1 MPIQSRKNQYF
12 GVNAHLQS
20 YFQHYGGWESFHNNH
35 IGDLAKALDRS
46 LPAGYTIDIEQ
57 SLQIRESHPDTG
69 EKIIRP
75 KPDAEI
81 YVTHPYTPSAAAA
94 SAFATATL
102 TLPVSETLDLDP
114 DLYLVSV
121 KIYRA
126 DDRSGLGTP
135 VTLIEVLSR
144 TNKRGGEGYTHYHD
158 KRFAVLK
165 SGLRLVEIDYLHESS
180 SPIKGIPPYP
190 TAPNAHPYSVTVSD
204 PYPSL
209 QTGIS
214 AMYGFAVDHPIPAIT
229 IPLAREETITLDLNL
244 VYQQTFHSLRAYSQR
259 VDYAVLPERF
269 DTYSPVDQ
277 GAIRRRMT
285 VIQQKLSDGVDLET
299 GPFAAPAPISFN

>member
-20 YFQHYGGWESFHNNH
+20 YFQRYGGWESFHNNH
-35 IGDLAKALDRS
+35 IGDLAKALDRG
-46 LPAGYTIDIEQ
+46 LPAGYTVDIKQ

-75 KPDAEI
+75 KPDTEI
-81 YVTHPYTPSAAAA
+81 YVERPYPPSAIAP

-102 TLPVSETLDLDP
+102 TMPVSETLDLDP

-121 KIYRA
+121 KIYKA

-144 TNKRGGEGYTHYHD
+144 TNKRGGDGYTHYHD
-158 KRFAVLK
+158 KRFAVLQ
-165 SGLRLVEIDYLHESS
+165 SGLRLVEIDYLHESG

-190 TAPNAHPYSVTVSD
+190 AAPNSHPYTVTVSD

-214 AMYGFAVDHPIPAIT
+214 AMYGFAVDQPIPAIT
-229 IPLAREETITLDLNL
+229 IPLAGDETMTLDLNT

-259 VDYAVLPERF
+259 VDYAELPERF
-269 DTYSPVDQ
+269 ASYSQNDQDT
-277 GAIRRRMT
+277 IKRRMAL
-285 VIQQKLSDGVDLET
+285 IQQKLAEGVDLET
-299 GPFAAPAPISFN
+299 GPFAASDPVSLN

>member
-20 YFQHYGGWESFHNNH
+20 YFQRYGGWESFHNNH

-46 LPAGYTIDIEQ
+46 LPAGYTVDIEQ

-81 YVTHPYTPSAAAA
+81 YVTHPYTPSATAV

-102 TLPVSETLDLDP
+102 TMPVSETLDLDP

-121 KIYRA
+121 KIYKA
-126 DDRSGLGTP
+126 DERPGLGTP
-135 VTLIEVLSR
+135 VTLIEVLSP
-144 TNKRGGEGYTHYHD
+144 TNKREGEGYTHYHD

-165 SGLRLVEIDYLHESS
+165 SALRLVEIDYLHESH

-190 TAPNAHPYSVTVSD
+190 TAPNSHPYTVTVSD

-214 AMYGFAVDHPIPAIT
+214 AMYGFSVDQPIPAIT
-229 IPLAREETITLDLNL
+229 IPLAGDETFTLDLNT

-259 VDYAVLPERF
+259 VDYLDLPERF
-269 DTYSPVDQ
+269 DTYSPTDQ
-277 GAIRRRMT
+277 DTIRRRIAI
-285 VIQQKLSDGVDLET
+285 IQQKLSEGVDLES
-299 GPFAAPAPISFN
+299 GPFATSDSVSLN